1 MAKALNDQNVS
12 GKICT
17 FDILPHDKK
26 MYWNC
31 IDDVDG
37 PKTRDALLAP
47 WKSLVENYILF
58 YQGDTRFILPTVKTG
73 RIHFAFLDGT
83 HTYEDVLFE
92 FHQIQMRQQPGDMIV
107 YDDYTPKKFPGIV
120 RAVDQICEE
129 YQYHRTELKAHGGR
143 GYIVAEKE

>member
-1 MAKALNDQNVS
+1 
-12 GKICT
+12 
-17 FDILPHDKK
+17 

-31 IDDVDG
+31 IDDHDG
-37 PKTRDALLAP
+37 PKSRAELLEP
-47 WKSLVENYILF
+47 WKDLVQRYIIF
-58 YQGDTRFILPTVKTG
+58 HQGNTRLEMPKVQAE